1 MKLVRLTT
9 TSRDATFSNALP
21 ELSIEP
27 NSQIAL
33 LNASFDTET
42 EGVIVDETNNTIKLA
57 VNGENNVKSVVLNS
71 NTYNETNFGDLIN
84 NFIETGNNQLSYNNN
99 ADIGVE
105 MRCIVNKENKIE
117 LGHKVSN
124 FLSESTKNN
133 NITKVEVNELSRTN
147 TNTTLVSALASPSGN
162 QSFFYLKESIARG
175 TGQVSLRTLQL
186 DASGGAV
193 GDDGF
198 IFGLTTVDMT
208 TYTGATFDPSQ
219 FKIAVKCEADSFPI
233 RVAVDGGAF
242 SATSVDSN
250 PTGSADPV
258 NRDIMSL
265 RVSGGVLQVVAHQ
278 SDGSGGQIDT
288 VLATAPYGTK
298 TNLFPVVIFNGASN
312 ITKIDKLKY
321 YLSPYGNITSSG
333 DEVEEL
339 GAAIKPA
346 SRAGATLTNNFIEFT
361 DQAQAFQSLDVARFF
376 GFTQATFPETGF
388 TLSRDF
394 VITAQ
399 NQFDATNLSD
409 AYLIEL
415 LNIPLTSY
423 DGEVGRKRSIL
434 SVIPQTNNN
443 SNGLILYE
451 ASTPIFL
458 DIDNNSPML
467 LRNIEARI
475 LKNDNSRLLLRGLA
489 SITLL
494 IRPMTERI

>member
-1 MKLVRLTT
+1 MKLVRLVTT
-9 TSRDATFSNALP
+9 DRQAFFQNALP

-27 NSQIAL
+27 NSQVAL

-42 EGVIVDETNNTIKLA
+42 EGIVVDSTNNTIRLA
-57 VNGENNVKSVVLNS
+57 VNGQNNVKAVVLNS
-71 NTYNETNFGDLIN
+71 NTYNETNFGDLIT

-105 MRCIVNKENKIE
+105 MRCLVNRENKIE

-124 FLSESTKNN
+124 FLSESLGRV
-133 NITKVEVNELSRTN
+133 NITQVEVNVLSRTN
-147 TNTTLVSALASPSGN
+147 TNTALESALASPSGN
-162 QSFFYLKESIARG
+162 QSFFYIKESIARG

-186 DASGGAV
+186 DASGGTV

-198 IFGLTTVDMT
+198 IFGLTEVDMT
-208 TYTGATFDPSQ
+208 TYTGATFDPNQ

-250 PTGSADPV
+250 PTGSPDPN
-258 NRDIMSL
+258 NRDVMSL
-265 RVSGGVLQVVAHQ
+265 RVSGGVLQIVAHQ

-288 VLATAPYGTK
+288 ILATAPYSSK

-312 ITKIDKLKY
+312 ITKVDKLKY

-339 GAAIKPA
+339 GAIKPA

-361 DQAQAFQSLDVARFF
+361 DEAQAFQSLDIARFF

-394 VITAQ
+394 VITAE

-434 SVIPQTNNN
+434 SVIPQTNSN

-494 IRPMTERI
+494 IRPMAERL